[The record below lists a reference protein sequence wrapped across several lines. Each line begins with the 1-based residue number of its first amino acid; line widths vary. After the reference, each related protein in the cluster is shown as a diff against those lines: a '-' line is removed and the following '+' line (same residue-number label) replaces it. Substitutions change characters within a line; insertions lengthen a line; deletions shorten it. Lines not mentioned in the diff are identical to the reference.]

1 MREERVI
8 LYICGGDLLTYLRGN
23 RNKQKLC
30 IQMVEQKLVL
40 SVTIFIGIYECQ
52 TGNPT

>member
-30 IQMVEQKLVL
+30 IQMVVQKQVL
-40 SVTIFIGIYECQ
+40 SGAIFIGI
-52 TGNPT
+52 

>member
-30 IQMVEQKLVL
+30 IQMVVQNQVI
-40 SVTIFIGIYECQ
+40 SGAIFIGI
-52 TGNPT
+52 